1 MSIGTIPN
9 EILPMI
15 HRMNVSIQTSPDGL
29 GIATQDPRLADLLHD
44 YETLQANY
52 SDIQDGK
59 KASESVNSEY

>member
-1 MSIGTIPN
+1 
-9 EILPMI
+9 MI